1 LQVVDQ
7 VVIEYVP
14 EKAELE
20 DGMDEF
26 RNIFEKFNLLQS
38 AGSEVKGLVF
48 ILFYFIFFLLDK
60 SVHHCFIFPLKKAVF

>member
-1 LQVVDQ
+1 MEQ

-26 RNIFEKFNLLQS
+26 RNVFEKFNFLQS

-48 ILFYFIFFLLDK
+48 LFYPILF
-60 SVHHCFIFPLKKAVF
+60 

>member
-1 LQVVDQ
+1 MDQ

-48 ILFYFIFFLLDK
+48 ILFYFIFAWQICASQFHF
-60 SVHHCFIFPLKKAVF
+60 SP

>member
-1 LQVVDQ
+1 MEQ

-26 RNIFEKFNLLQS
+26 RSIFEKFNFLQS
-38 AGSEVKGLVF
+38 AGSEVKGL
-48 ILFYFIFFLLDK
+48 LFLYSLSLLTTYALPFHD
-60 SVHHCFIFPLKKAVF
+60 FPLPRTVI

>member
-48 ILFYFIFFLLDK
+48 ILFYFLF
-60 SVHHCFIFPLKKAVF
+60 A